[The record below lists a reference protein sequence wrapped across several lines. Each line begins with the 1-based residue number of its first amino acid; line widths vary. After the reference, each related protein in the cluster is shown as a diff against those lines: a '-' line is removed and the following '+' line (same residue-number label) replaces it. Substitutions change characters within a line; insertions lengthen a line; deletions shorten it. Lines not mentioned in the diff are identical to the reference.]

1 MRNLWMLSAVVLA
14 ACLVGLSWPAQA
26 APPPA
31 STRQP
36 TAPWMTPSPSPTA
49 RPPVLDLFGQAMVDS
64 LRITT
69 DEIWHV
75 GDGSVQGVMQTEA
88 DPVVIARVAMAES
101 PGNFND
107 RIMVMW
113 LIRLRS
119 ELGFK
124 NAGEYAGTRARPDRW
139 GPPTTI
145 KQEALC
151 DGGCQFEVVR
161 ATFGI
166 YWPEGIKSPGIRAMV
181 SPTDEQIAD
190 LWLTYQ
196 AAVHVL
202 SSPLSAFPA
211 DLRGY
216 DSFRSP
222 SVTWYGIRYY
232 SGGLRSRQMFPRGLI
247 WRDES
252 PQDNGF
258 WTAFQP
264 SPVPTIVPYAT
275 PSPTPVPP
283 RFPSKDS

>member
-1 MRNLWMLSAVVLA
+1 MRRAWGLAAVIVLA
-14 ACLVGLSWPAQA
+14 GLVGLSWPAQA
-26 APPPA
+26 APQAA
-31 STRQP
+31 STRMP
-36 TAPWMTPSPSPTA
+36 TASWLTPSPTPTA
-49 RPPVLDLFGQAMVDS
+49 RPPVLDLFGQPMVDS

-69 DEIWHV
+69 DEIWHL

-88 DPVVIARVAMAES
+88 DPLVVARVAMAES

-107 RIMVMW
+107 RMLVIW

-181 SPTDEQIAD
+181 SPDDEQIGD

-196 AAVHVL
+196 AAVFIL
-202 SSPLSAFPA
+202 SSPLSGFPA
-211 DLRGY
+211 ELRGY

-222 SVTWYGIRYY
+222 SLAWHGTRYY
-232 SGGLRSRQMFPRGLI
+232 SGGLRSRQMFPRGLV

-252 PQDNGF
+252 PQDNTF
-258 WTAFQP
+258 WTAYVP
-264 SPVPTIVPYAT
+264 TPAPTIVPYVP
-275 PSPTPVPP
+275 PSSP
-283 RFPSKDS
+283 RFPYKDP